1 MPKIIAIDYG
11 LKRCGIAITD
21 DLKMIAS
28 PLETVDTPKLMS
40 YLEQLVVKEKVDTI
54 VVGVA
59 RRLNGED
66 GHVTQNQ
73 LDLASKLAKKFAA
86 IKVDIEDERFTSSM
100 AAQAMLMGG
109 MKKSDRQKKEN
120 LDKISAAIIL
130 QEYMRRL

>member
-28 PLETVDTPKLMS
+28 PLETVDTPKLMG
-40 YLEQLVVKEKVDTI
+40 YLDQLVVKEKVDTI

-59 RRLNGED
+59 RKLNGED

-73 LDLASKLAKKFAA
+73 LELAEKLAKRFPLL
-86 IKVDIEDERFTSSM
+86 KVDIEDERFTSSM

>member
-1 MPKIIAIDYG
+1 MPKIIAIDFG

-28 PLETVDTPKLMS
+28 PLETVDTPKLMG
-40 YLEQLVVKEKVDTI
+40 YLEQLVPKEKVDTI

-73 LDLASKLAKKFAA
+73 LELAAKLAKKFPHVK
-86 IKVDIEDERFTSSM
+86 IDQEDERFTSSL